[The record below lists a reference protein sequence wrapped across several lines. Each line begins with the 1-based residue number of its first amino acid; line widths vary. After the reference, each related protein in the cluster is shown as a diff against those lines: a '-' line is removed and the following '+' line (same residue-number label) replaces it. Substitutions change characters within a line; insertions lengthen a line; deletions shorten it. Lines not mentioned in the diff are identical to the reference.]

1 MSDIKTFPLKLTK
14 ADHDRLRKLAE
25 KAGKPIYQ
33 YIKDVAYPEP
43 TSKKR

>member
-14 ADHDRLRKLAE
+14 ADHARLKRLAA

-33 YIKDVAYPEP
+33 YLKDEAYPETP
-43 TSKKR
+43 KKA

>member
-14 ADHDRLRKLAE
+14 SDHDRLKRLAA

-33 YIKDVAYPEP
+33 YLKDMAYPEP
-43 TSKKR
+43 TPKK